1 MKQYPSKFR
10 HFIHKIQDILITDFI
25 YLVPSALKWFYHRK
39 IKRSITHHTV
49 RNESGKKATIFRHG
63 HWASES
69 KDVQATLI
77 LHGLYSHP
85 FIMMHLAEMAQ
96 KVNHGPVFSLYLSYD
111 PVNHDANRTVI
122 KQAVDYIEKSI
133 QDEGRALTGIILVG
147 HSMGAIE
154 AAYRAYVDFDTRVI
168 SVISIAGRLKVV
180 DSPRNPC
187 GELLKPTVEKIYQG
201 ILSRPE
207 LPLFQIVGDKD
218 WNATLESTLI
228 RAQDECFHVAEE
240 AMHFNIL
247 FHDDMKKIFPEFLKK
262 SFRKM

>member
-1 MKQYPSKFR
+1 MKPHPSKFR
-10 HFIHKIQDILITDFI
+10 HFIDKMWDILATDFI
-25 YLVPSALKWFYHRK
+25 YLLPAAIKWFYLRR
-39 IKRSITHHTV
+39 IKKSITRHPIRLRNGKTASIYHHGG
-49 RNESGKKATIFRHG
+49 NESNDA
-63 HWASES
+63 E
-69 KDVQATLI
+69 VEATLI

-85 FIMMHLAEMAQ
+85 FIMRHLAEMAQ
-96 KVNHGPVFSLYLSYD
+96 EAGKGPVFSLYLSYD
-111 PVNHDANRTVI
+111 PVDHDINRAVI
-122 KQAVDYIEKSI
+122 KKAIDTIERMMRENGSSLS
-133 QDEGRALTGIILVG
+133 GVVLVG

-180 DSPRNPC
+180 DTPRSPC
-187 GELLKPTVEKIYQG
+187 GELLKPTVEQIYEG

-247 FHDDMKKIFPEFLKK
+247 FHPDLKRVFPDFLRK
-262 SFRKM
+262 SFRK